1 MEVISTCNK
10 SELFK
15 YIEDRKALFSKIE
28 SFGGQCKLDDL
39 LQSIEC
45 FHDLSSKIRNLSTDC
60 LNLHLITQDDYY
72 GISKETNEMYS
83 QIKRIVNRSLREK
96 CHVEW
101 YAV

>member
-1 MEVISTCNK
+1 MEVISTCDK

-28 SFGGQCKLDDL
+28 SFSGQCELDNL
-39 LQSIEC
+39 LQSIEG
-45 FHDLSSKIRNLSTDC
+45 FHDLSSKIMSLSMDC
-60 LNLHLITQDDYY
+60 FNLHLITQDVYY
-72 GISKETNEMYS
+72 GIRKETNEMYS
-83 QIKRIVNRSLREK
+83 QIKKIVNRSLREK